1 MAGSAGTARGVMG
14 LYAGATGDSG
24 TLDCA
29 PGGCTTGA
37 SGGKRG
43 GAKAGGGWLVDV
55 ADRRRGEALVS
66 EGIRARVGVS
76 GLWTSSL
83 FFFASTFSFFTLIC
97 TYGMR
102 LAGKTVCA
110 AGTLSR
116 LGCSLPKTFYGGDV
130 G

>member
-66 EGIRARVGVS
+66 EGIRARASWRV
-76 GLWTSSL
+76 WTSSL
-83 FFFASTFSFFTLIC
+83 FFFASTFLLFTLVY
-97 TYGMR
+97 TYGMGM
-102 LAGKTVCA
+102 AGKTVCE